1 MAVQTS
7 RGITLKSHVS
17 LILALL
23 TAPAFADAPATGLD
37 ALAPLLPGTWKTV
50 GQTFDSQFTKAGP
63 QGYTT
68 VRDCWRKGAEFK
80 CVFVVNGQLQL
91 FEIFSWD
98 PVDGVYHETQITPQG
113 KQPDFHIMVKGAVW
127 TYDQDI
133 ETKDGKVVHYRIV
146 RTYTEPASA
155 DYLYEYSIDGKEW
168 TPIAKG
174 VETRID

>member
-1 MAVQTS
+1 MK
-7 RGITLKSHVS
+7 RHVC
-17 LILALL
+17 LILALFA
-23 TAPAFADAPATGLD
+23 TPAFAEAPATGLD

-50 GQTFDSQFTKAGP
+50 GQTLDSPFTKAGP

-68 VRDCWRKGAEFK
+68 VRDCWREGTEFK

-98 PVDGVYHETQITPQG
+98 PVDSVYHETQITPQG
-113 KQPDFHIMVKGAVW
+113 KQPDFHIQVKGAVW

-146 RTYTEPASA
+146 RSYTAPRNS
-155 DYLYEYSIDGKEW
+155 DYLYEYSMDGKEW

-174 VETRID
+174 AETRID